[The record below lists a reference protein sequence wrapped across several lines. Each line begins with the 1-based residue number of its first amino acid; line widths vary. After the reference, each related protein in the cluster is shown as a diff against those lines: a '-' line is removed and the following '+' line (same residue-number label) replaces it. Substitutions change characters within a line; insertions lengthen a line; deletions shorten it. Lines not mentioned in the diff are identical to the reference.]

1 MKYRNIKI
9 GALAL
14 SLAMVSVSCSRDFT
28 ETVFNESEIASS
40 WKSVDQMHSFV
51 LGALIDMRST
61 YYYGRDFSIYAEVR
75 SDAMFSNGA
84 SAYFN
89 TVYNYTMQAS
99 DAYAT
104 NTYSQIYK
112 VIAKA
117 NNLINFDINSLEN
130 AEANKAKATYYV
142 GQAYALRAQGF
153 FDLLRLYGQKY
164 IGGTEGIVMPL
175 TYDPLNKQ
183 GRSSVAEVE
192 KQIEADFTAA
202 LNKMSS
208 TKGVDNP
215 SNRTEISINAVKAL
229 MLRYYLYKEDY
240 AKVSTLV
247 NEIVASNN
255 YKVIDKDALVN
266 SWTTSGTSA
275 NSIFELYYGDAAMP
289 GASSYAYVLNNGGYA
304 NVEVRKAAYNDYVNN
319 DARKSLIVENDK
331 GQYFLDNKFPDL
343 RGGTAVRIVR
353 YEEVLLNGAEA
364 EFKLGNKDQALEY
377 YKMILENRLS
387 DITIDLTNKEEVD
400 YYKQKL
406 KTDLVV
412 LIDNAISKD
421 EKSLKITI
429 KQQLDVIT
437 SITFEDIMSERSK
450 ELIGEGFRMWDLL
463 RWGKEVPRPTGAST
477 DKNRTIFPMPRVETD
492 LAGSLVT
499 ANPGYDNY

>member
-289 GASSYAYVLNNGGYA
+289 GASSYAYVLNSGGYA
-304 NVEVRKAAYNDYVNN
+304 NVEVRKSAYAAYDAD
-319 DARKSLIVENDK
+319 DARKGLIEQNSN
-331 GQYFLDNKFPDL
+331 GQYFLDNKFPDIN
-343 RGGTAVRIVR
+343 GGATAVRIVR

-364 EFKLGNKDQALEY
+364 EFKLGNTAKALEY
-377 YKMILENRLS
+377 INLIRVNRNLPAA
-387 DITIDLTNKEEVD
+387 ITLTM
-400 YYKQKL
+400 
-406 KTDLVV
+406 
-412 LIDNAISKD
+412 
-421 EKSLKITI
+421 
-429 KQQLDVIT
+429 
-437 SITFEDIMSERSK
+437 EDIMAERSK

-463 RWGKEVPRPTGAST
+463 RWGKEIPRPSGAST